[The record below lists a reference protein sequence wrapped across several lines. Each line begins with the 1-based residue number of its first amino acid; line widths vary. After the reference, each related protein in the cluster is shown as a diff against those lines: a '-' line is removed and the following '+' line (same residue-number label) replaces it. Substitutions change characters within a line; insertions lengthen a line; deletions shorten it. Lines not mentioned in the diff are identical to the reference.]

1 MTRNESQ
8 AECRERLERRA
19 SLKRLLLAAL
29 APGALFASGLRAE
42 QPAPA
47 NPLRVVASFSILA
60 DMVREIGGNAVEAT
74 SLVAPDSDAHIFE
87 PSPADAQRLARA
99 DLVVVNGLGFEG
111 WMQRLVRASGYRGM
125 LVVASKGVTS
135 RTLGKQID
143 PHAWQNLANAAIY
156 TDNIRDGLVAKLP
169 AQRAAIEQRAAAY
182 RSRIETL
189 DRLTHARFNE
199 LPAERRRVITSHDA
213 FGYFGDAY
221 QVRFIA
227 PLSWNTDSEA
237 SASDV
242 ARLIRQ
248 IKGDAVSALFIE
260 NITDP
265 RLLRRIAGEAGVKIG
280 GTLYSD
286 ALSSASGPASTYL
299 DLMAHN
305 ADTLLAAMRPPSGR

>member
-1 MTRNESQ
+1 MTRNDLQ
-8 AECRERLERRA
+8 AELIERRA
-19 SLKRLLLAAL
+19 GLKRLLLAAL
-29 APGALFASGLRAE
+29 APGALFASSLRAE
-42 QPAPA
+42 QPAPVF
-47 NPLRVVASFSILA
+47 PLRVVASFSILA
-60 DMVREIGGNAVEAT
+60 NMVREIGGNAVEVT

-111 WMQRLVRASGYRGM
+111 WMERLVRASGYRGA
-125 LVVASKGVTS
+125 LVVASKGVTP
-135 RTLGKQID
+135 RTLRKQVD

-156 TDNIRDGLVAKLP
+156 TDNIRDGLIARLP
-169 AQRAAIEQRAAAY
+169 AQRAAIERSAAGY

-248 IKGDAVSALFIE
+248 IKGDAVSALFVE

-305 ADTLLAAMRPPSGR
+305 ADTLRAAMQPPSGR

>member
-1 MTRNESQ
+1 MSRNDPLGK
-8 AECRERLERRA
+8 RLQRRA

-29 APGALFASGLRAE
+29 APTALFASGFAAA
-42 QPAPA
+42 QPAPT

-60 DMVREIGGNAVEAT
+60 DMVREIGGNAVEVT

-111 WMQRLVRASGYRGM
+111 WMERLVRASGYRGA
-125 LVVASKGVTS
+125 LVVASKGVTP
-135 RTLGKQID
+135 RTLGKQVD

-156 TDNIRDGLVAKLP
+156 ADNIRDGLIAKLP
-169 AQRAAIEQRAAAY
+169 AQRAPIEQRAAAY

-248 IKGDAVSALFIE
+248 IKGDAVSALFVE

-265 RLLRRIAGEAGVKIG
+265 RLLRRIAGEAGVKVG

-305 ADTLLAAMRPPSGR
+305 ADTLRAAMQPPSGR